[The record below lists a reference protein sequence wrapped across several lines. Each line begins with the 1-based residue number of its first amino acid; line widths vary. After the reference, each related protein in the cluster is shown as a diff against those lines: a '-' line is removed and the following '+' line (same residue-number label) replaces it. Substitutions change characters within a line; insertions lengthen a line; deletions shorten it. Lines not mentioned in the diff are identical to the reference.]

1 MEKYIQVEDLNIGYG
16 KTSIAN
22 KLNFSIPKGS
32 LTAIVGIN
40 GIGKSTIL
48 RTLSGMQP
56 PLSGTISLDG
66 KQIADYT
73 SSTLAQKQA
82 LVLTTPIATKNLK
95 VAELIAMGRHPY
107 TNWLGTLGGYDK
119 EIIKQQLHIFS
130 LEDLKDKYCFE
141 LSDGQMQRVL
151 IARAMAQET
160 PLVYLDEPT
169 THLDLSH
176 KVHILKLL
184 HRFAKKHQRT
194 IVFTTHEV
202 ELAIQL
208 CDYMLLLDGKENA
221 FAAPCEL
228 IEKGSFEYLFPKDL
242 IQFDARTGSFKITK

>member
-1 MEKYIQVEDLNIGYG
+1 MEKYIQIEGLNIGYG
-16 KTSIAN
+16 KTSIA
-22 KLNFSIPKGS
+22 KGLNFSIPKGS
-32 LTAIVGIN
+32 LTAIVGVN
-40 GIGKSTIL
+40 GIGKSTLL
-48 RTLSGMQP
+48 RTLAGIQS
-56 PLSGTISLDG
+56 PLAGTIKLDG
-66 KQIADYT
+66 KLLTAY
-73 SSTLAQKQA
+73 SNAALALKQA

-107 TNWLGTLGGYDK
+107 TNWLGTLGNRDK
-119 EIIKQQLHIFS
+119 EIIKEQLGFFS
-130 LEDLKDKYCFE
+130 LEDLKDKHCFE
-141 LSDGQMQRVL
+141 LSDGQLQRVL

-184 HRFAKKHQRT
+184 HRFAKTHNRT

-208 CDYMLLLDGKENA
+208 CDYMLLLDGKENT

-228 IEKGSFEYLFPKDL
+228 IEKGSFESLFPKDL
-242 IQFDARTGSFKITK
+242 IQFDAQNGSFKITK